1 METPPSRKKKGGV
14 GAFPFFVKR
23 QSIKHSAF
31 TLVELLVVVTI
42 IATLTTLGLA
52 ATRGATEKTK
62 TTRCLN
68 DLRQVG
74 VAVQLYVGENSGRF
88 PNTSHQGVAA
98 SWTNTLADFLR
109 TNFLGCCCAVPKH
122 RSKLTYA
129 WNDSL
134 ADAQGYGVMASSV
147 RAPSRTM
154 VVTELA
160 TNLTGEHFHFAGN
173 RGGASRITP
182 NQFRAEVNVTCHGSS
197 ANYVFADG
205 HVENLRWT
213 DVQSRLTQ
221 PDSSFL
227 VP

>member
-1 METPPSRKKKGGV
+1 M
-14 GAFPFFVKR
+14 KR
-23 QSIKHSAF
+23 TFTKQPAF
-31 TLVELLVVVTI
+31 TLVELLTVVTI
-42 IATLTTLGLA
+42 VAVLTSLGLA
-52 ATRGATEKTK
+52 ATRGVTEKTRA
-62 TTRCLN
+62 TRCLN

-74 VAVQLYVGENSGRF
+74 IALQLYVGDNGGRF

-98 SWTNTLADFLR
+98 SWTNTLADFLK
-109 TNFLGCCCAVPKH
+109 TNFLGRCCAVLKH

-154 VVTELA
+154 AVTELA
-160 TNLTGEHFHFAGN
+160 TNLTGEHFHFAGK

-213 DVQSRLTQ
+213 EVQSRLTQ
-221 PDSSFL
+221 PNSSFL
-227 VP
+227 IP

>member
-1 METPPSRKKKGGV
+1 M
-14 GAFPFFVKR
+14 KR
-23 QSIKHSAF
+23 SFTKSPAF
-31 TLVELLVVVTI
+31 TLVELLTVVTI
-42 IATLTTLGLA
+42 VAVLTSLGLA
-52 ATRGATEKTK
+52 ATRGVTEKTRA
-62 TTRCLN
+62 TRCLN

-74 VAVQLYVGENSGRF
+74 IALQLYVGDNGGRF

-98 SWTNTLADFLR
+98 SWTNTLADFLK
-109 TNFLGCCCAVPKH
+109 TNFLGRCCAVLKH
-122 RSKLTYA
+122 RTKLTYA

-154 VVTELA
+154 AVTELA
-160 TNLTGEHFHFAGN
+160 TNLTGEHFHFAGK

-213 DVQSRLTQ
+213 EVQSRLTQ

>member
-1 METPPSRKKKGGV
+1 M
-14 GAFPFFVKR
+14 KR
-23 QSIKHSAF
+23 SFTKQPAF
-31 TLVELLVVVTI
+31 TLVELLTVVTI
-42 IATLTTLGLA
+42 VAVLTSLGLA
-52 ATRGATEKTK
+52 ATRGVTEKTRA
-62 TTRCLN
+62 TRCLN

-74 VAVQLYVGENSGRF
+74 IALQLYVGDNGGRF

-98 SWTNTLADFLR
+98 SWTNTLADFLK
-109 TNFLGCCCAVPKH
+109 TNFLGRCCAVLKH

-154 VVTELA
+154 AVTELA
-160 TNLTGEHFHFAGN
+160 TNLTGEHFHFAGK

-213 DVQSRLTQ
+213 EVQSRLTQ

>member
-1 METPPSRKKKGGV
+1 M
-14 GAFPFFVKR
+14 KR
-23 QSIKHSAF
+23 TFTKQPAF
-31 TLVELLVVVTI
+31 TLVELLTVVTI
-42 IATLTTLGLA
+42 VAVLTSLGLA
-52 ATRGATEKTK
+52 ATRGVTEKTRA
-62 TTRCLN
+62 TRCLN

-74 VAVQLYVGENSGRF
+74 IALQLYVGDNGGRF

-98 SWTNTLADFLR
+98 SWTNTLADFLK
-109 TNFLGCCCAVPKH
+109 TNFLGRCCAVPKH

-154 VVTELA
+154 AVTELA
-160 TNLTGEHFHFAGN
+160 TNLTGEHFHFAGK

-213 DVQSRLTQ
+213 EVQSRLTQ

>member
-1 METPPSRKKKGGV
+1 MK
-14 GAFPFFVKR
+14 PFSTK
-23 QSIKHSAF
+23 SPAF
-31 TLVELLVVVTI
+31 TLVELLTVVTI
-42 IATLTTLGLA
+42 VAVLTSLGLA
-52 ATRGATEKTK
+52 ATRGVTEKTR

-74 VAVQLYVGENSGRF
+74 TALQLYVGDNGGRF

-98 SWTNTLADFLR
+98 SWTNTLADFLK
-109 TNFLGCCCAVPKH
+109 TNFLGRCCAVPKH

-154 VVTELA
+154 TVTELA
-160 TNLTGEHFHFAGN
+160 TNLTGEHFHFAGK

-182 NQFRAEVNVTCHGSS
+182 NQFRAEVNVSCHGSS

-213 DVQSRLTQ
+213 EVQSRLTQ

-227 VP
+227 LP

>member
-1 METPPSRKKKGGV
+1 M
-14 GAFPFFVKR
+14 KR
-23 QSIKHSAF
+23 TFTKQPAF
-31 TLVELLVVVTI
+31 TLVELLTVVTI
-42 IATLTTLGLA
+42 VAVLTSLGLA
-52 ATRGATEKTK
+52 ATRGVTEKTRA
-62 TTRCLN
+62 TRCLN

-74 VAVQLYVGENSGRF
+74 IALQLYVGDNGGRF

-98 SWTNTLADFLR
+98 SWTNTLADFLK
-109 TNFLGCCCAVPKH
+109 TNFLGRCCAVPKH

-154 VVTELA
+154 AVTELA
-160 TNLTGEHFHFAGN
+160 TNLTGEHFHFAGK
-173 RGGASRITP
+173 RGGASQITP

-213 DVQSRLTQ
+213 EVQPRLTQ

>member
-1 METPPSRKKKGGV
+1 M
-14 GAFPFFVKR
+14 KR
-23 QSIKHSAF
+23 TFTKSPAF
-31 TLVELLVVVTI
+31 TLVELLTVVTI
-42 IATLTTLGLA
+42 VAVLTSLGLA
-52 ATRGATEKTK
+52 ATRGVTEKTRA
-62 TTRCLN
+62 TRCLN

-74 VAVQLYVGENSGRF
+74 IALQLYVGDNGGRF

-98 SWTNTLADFLR
+98 SWTNTLADFLK
-109 TNFLGCCCAVPKH
+109 TNFLGRCCAVLKH

-154 VVTELA
+154 AVTELA
-160 TNLTGEHFHFAGN
+160 TNLTGEHFHFAGK

-213 DVQSRLTQ
+213 EVQSRLTQ

>member
-1 METPPSRKKKGGV
+1 MKK
-14 GAFPFFVKR
+14 PD
-23 QSIKHSAF
+23 HAF
-31 TLVELLVVVTI
+31 TLIELLAV
-42 IATLTTLGLA
+42 IAIVGVLSTLGLA
-52 ATRGATEKTK
+52 ATRGVTEKTRA
-62 TTRCLN
+62 TRCLN

-74 VAVQLYVGENSGRF
+74 IALQLYVGDNGGRF

-98 SWTNTLADFLR
+98 SWTNTLADFLK
-109 TNFLGCCCAVPKH
+109 TNFLGRCCAVPKH

-154 VVTELA
+154 AATELA
-160 TNLTGEHFHFAGN
+160 TNLTGEHFHFAGK
-173 RGGASRITP
+173 RGGASQITP
-182 NQFRAEVNVTCHGSS
+182 NQFRAEVNVTCHNSS
-197 ANYVFADG
+197 ANYLFADG

-213 DVQSRLTQ
+213 EVQSRLTQ